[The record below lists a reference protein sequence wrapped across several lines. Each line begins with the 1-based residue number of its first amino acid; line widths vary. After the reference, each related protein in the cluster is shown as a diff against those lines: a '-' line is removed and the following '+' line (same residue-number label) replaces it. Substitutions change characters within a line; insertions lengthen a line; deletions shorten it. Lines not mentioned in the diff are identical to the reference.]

1 MSDSI
6 ENADTGCEAVVAA
19 ADYPVFVVTTR
30 AGDELGG
37 CLVGFTCQAGID
49 PVRFLVGLSKTN
61 HTFEIAARASRLTVH
76 LLGAE
81 QASLAALFGGETGDR
96 IDKFAHCGWQP
107 GPGGVPVLSEAAG
120 WFSGRIIR
128 RHDFGDH
135 VGVLL
140 APDAGTSPSPG
151 TRPLRL
157 HTVEDLQ
164 PGHPA

>member
-6 ENADTGCEAVVAA
+6 ESADTGCEAVVAA

-37 CLVGFTCQAGID
+37 CLVGFACQISID

-61 HTFEIAARASRLTVH
+61 RTFGIAERASRLTVH
-76 LLGAE
+76 LLGSE
-81 QASLAALFGGETGDR
+81 QKSLAALFGGESGDE
-96 IDKFAHCGWQP
+96 IDKFTRCAWRP
-107 GPGGVPVLSEAAG
+107 GPGTVPVLSEAAG
-120 WFSGRIIR
+120 WFSGPIIG

-140 APDAGTSPSPG
+140 APDTGAPPAPV
-151 TRPLRL
+151 TRALRQHAVQDL
-157 HTVEDLQ
+157 H
-164 PGHPA
+164 PGHQP